1 MSDEQVIRCSWA
13 EVSDLDKEYHDHE
26 WGRAEYDD
34 NKLFE
39 IISLEGAQA
48 GLSWSTILKKREG
61 YRRAFHQFDINKV
74 ALMDESDVERLVL
87 DASIVRH
94 RGKIES
100 VINNAKRALELQLS
114 AGSFS
119 DYFWQFVGHKTV
131 VNHWQ
136 EMSELPSSTD
146 LSKQISID
154 LKKRGFKFVGPT
166 TVYAFM
172 QAAGLVDDHL
182 VTCVCRKKG
191 AR

>member
-34 NKLFE
+34 KKLFE

-100 VINNAKRALELQLS
+100 VINNDWS
-114 AGSFS
+114 
-119 DYFWQFVGHKTV
+119 
-131 VNHWQ
+131 
-136 EMSELPSSTD
+136 
-146 LSKQISID
+146 
-154 LKKRGFKFVGPT
+154 
-166 TVYAFM
+166 
-172 QAAGLVDDHL
+172 
-182 VTCVCRKKG
+182 
-191 AR
+191 